1 MKRAET
7 GSVPVQ
13 QITELIERNDK
24 NREQKLQDIC
34 QILADHFDAF
44 DWVGFYLVDP
54 DADRELILGPFVG
67 APTEH
72 IRIAFGEGICGQA
85 AETNKTFVVQDVDE
99 ADNYLS
105 CSAQVRAEIVVP
117 IKKDGDF
124 VAELDIDSHN
134 KNSITAEHRT
144 ILEDICVKIA
154 RLF

>member
-1 MKRAET
+1 CEVLR
-7 GSVPVQ
+7 
-13 QITELIERNDK
+13 IEF
-24 NREQKLQDIC
+24 RE
-34 QILADHFDAF
+34 
-44 DWVGFYLVDP
+44 V
-54 DADRELILGPFVG
+54 
-67 APTEH
+67 
-72 IRIAFGEGICGQA
+72 ICGQA

-144 ILEDICVKIA
+144 ILEDICV
-154 RLF
+154 RSEEHTSELESRFDL